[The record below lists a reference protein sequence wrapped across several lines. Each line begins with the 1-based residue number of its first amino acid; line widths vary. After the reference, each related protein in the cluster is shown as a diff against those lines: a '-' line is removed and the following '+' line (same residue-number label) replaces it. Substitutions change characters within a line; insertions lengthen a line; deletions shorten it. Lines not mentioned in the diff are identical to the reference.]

1 MIISKTPMR
10 VSFFGGGTDFK
21 EFFEEYS
28 GAVLST
34 TIDKYCYVHLRKLP
48 PYFNYRNEIIYSK
61 IERVETINEIIH
73 PLVREC
79 LKFKNVNDVHLAY
92 DADLPA
98 RTGLATSSAFSVGL
112 LNACNA
118 YKGIYSDRRNLA
130 NEAIYLERTLCAER
144 GGIQD
149 QIASSFGGF
158 NLIEFSKD
166 GYEVTPVPLRES
178 RKIQLENNLFLYFTG
193 TVRTS
198 SDVQKAVKIND
209 TEVTDTL
216 LKMKS
221 LVYKAKE
228 ILLDESKPIDLF
240 GELLDVTWNLKK
252 RISSKITKPE
262 LDQIYNQAKQSGALG
277 GKLLGAGNGGFFLFY
292 VPKDNQ
298 HSFKQKMSN
307 LLEVPFKFEYNGASI
322 SYFNYSN

>member
-79 LKFKNVNDVHLAY
+79 LKFKNVRDVHLAY

-130 NEAIYLERTLCAER
+130 NEAIYLERILCAER

-158 NLIEFSKD
+158 NLIEFSKN
-166 GYEVTPVPLRES
+166 GYEVTPIPLREN
-178 RKIQLENNLFLYFTG
+178 RKLQLESNLFLYFTG
-193 TVRTS
+193 VVRTS
-198 SDVQKAVKIND
+198 SDVQRTVKIND
-209 TEVTDTL
+209 AEVTDTL
-216 LKMKS
+216 LEMKS
-221 LVYKAKE
+221 LVYHAKE
-228 ILLDESKPIDLF
+228 ILLDERKPIDLF

-298 HSFKQKMSN
+298 RSFKEKMSAF
-307 LLEVPFKFEYNGASI
+307 LEVPFNFEYNGASI
-322 SYFNYSN
+322 IYFNYSN